1 MKNGNMTGAHACAQA
16 RPARIMGSMRART
29 VSAGVRGV
37 LRRHVVRSAA
47 LAAAQSERSQRHAT
61 AHPKSRKVCA
71 GSSCRRDTIDSNE
84 FGAVNTVQE
93 CSQQCASTTGHQAA
107 PFFPVCEQARCAKGD
122 AVSPSPIVRTTIIK
136 HKAAIAA
143 SSVDFDGAAAAT
155 TSVSS
160 EGTAGTKAWM
170 SGAFVHICR
179 DFDAWPCSFSTL
191 VQSDV
196 VGR

>member
-1 MKNGNMTGAHACAQA
+1 
-16 RPARIMGSMRART
+16 MGSMRART

-107 PFFPVCEQARCAKGD
+107 PFFSRVRAGKVCKRRRRLTFADRKDYDHEA
-122 AVSPSPIVRTTIIK
+122 
-136 HKAAIAA
+136 
-143 SSVDFDGAAAAT
+143 
-155 TSVSS
+155 
-160 EGTAGTKAWM
+160 
-170 SGAFVHICR
+170 
-179 DFDAWPCSFSTL
+179 
-191 VQSDV
+191 QSRHRSQLR
-196 VGR
+196 GL